1 MVSIIIPYKNPNPFF
16 KECLNSIINQTYKNI
31 QIILVNDHSTDDS
44 EKTAINYQKSDSRIK
59 TIKNNG
65 NGIID
70 ALNTGVKVA
79 NGKFITRMDS
89 DDIMMDNKIT
99 ELRTLLLI
107 SGRQHISL
115 GCVKYFAS
123 DKKLGQGYI
132 NYAKWL
138 NELTANS
145 KNYSEI
151 YKECTVPSSNWMMFR
166 KDFNKINGFSN
177 LNYPEDYD
185 FAFRVLYKKI
195 KIINTKKITHLWRDH
210 PKRTSRN
217 SEHYKYENFIP
228 IKIKNLLLNELKNK
242 EELIL
247 WGAGSKGK
255 SIAKELINQNC
266 KFKWISN
273 NIKKIGHEIYGIIIE
288 PLNIL
293 DSKKN
298 KLVISAISSKNFK
311 YLESSKINRIVN
323 FY

>member
-16 KECLNSIINQTYKNI
+16 KECLNSIINQTYKNL

-44 EKTAINYQKSDSRIK
+44 EKTAIKYQKLDSRIK
-59 TIKNNG
+59 TIKNKG

-89 DDIMMDNKIT
+89 DDIMMDNKIA

-123 DKKLGQGYI
+123 EKELGDGYI
-132 NYAKWL
+132 KYSKWL
-138 NELTANS
+138 NNLTTNS

-151 YKECTVPSSNWMMFR
+151 YKECTIPSSNWMMFK
-166 KDFNKINGFSN
+166 KDFEKISGFSN
-177 LNYPEDYD
+177 LKYPEDYD
-185 FAFRVLYKKI
+185 FAFRVFYNRI

-210 PKRTSRN
+210 PRRISRN
-217 SEHYKYENFIP
+217 SGNYKYVNFIP
-228 IKIKNLLLNELKNK
+228 IKIKNLVVNELNNHD
-242 EELIL
+242 LVL

-255 SIAKELINQNC
+255 SVAKELLNQNC
-266 KFKWISN
+266 NFKWISN
-273 NIKKIGHEIYGIIIE
+273 NVKKIGHDIYGMKIE

-293 DSKKN
+293 DSEKN
-298 KLVISAISSKNFK
+298 KLVICAISVKNFK
-311 YLESSKINRIVN
+311 YLESSKINRVVN